1 MDNIWW
7 KTFCLGGLGEGW
19 RWRGGA
25 EGEEKMEFI
34 PLLQMYINAKE
45 KKGNRSWGWRR
56 KGEKDASHFNM
67 LLSEAGCCHS
77 KEAPLKPSQ
86 ASGFKGDNGALVYK
100 VALPTAGSPLPA
112 LFSALLINFVGELI
126 NPVE

>member
-1 MDNIWW
+1 MLEDILPWGV
-7 KTFCLGGLGEGW
+7 GGRMEVDRRSGGGGKRKWSLFLSC
-19 RWRGGA
+19 RCTLMQKRRRGD
-25 EGEEKMEFI
+25 
-34 PLLQMYINAKE
+34 
-45 KKGNRSWGWRR
+45 RSWGWRR
-56 KGEKDASHFNM
+56 KGENDASHLNM

-100 VALPTAGSPLPA
+100 VALPTAASPLPA